1 MANKPEIRYINYY
14 TSGTAARKVEPQPE
28 RRKKTRLPKPRPA
41 VGREL
46 VLRVDPVAI
55 AGIMVAAVLIIL
67 MAVGVT
73 HLYEQQEQVRIAEQ
87 YLEQLKVE
95 NQQLQEYYA
104 NGYDLEEIREYAV
117 AMGMVPKDT
126 LSQSSIHVV
135 LPKSQAQ
142 PSAWEEFWSFVKGMF
157 A

>member
-28 RRKKTRLPKPRPA
+28 RQKKPRLPKPRSA
-41 VGREL
+41 AGREL
-46 VLRVDPVAI
+46 VLRVDPVAN
-55 AGIMVAAVLIIL
+55 AGILVAAVLIVL

-73 HLYEQQEQVRIAEQ
+73 HLYEQQEQVRIAQQ
-87 YLEQLKVE
+87 YLEQLKAE
-95 NQQLQEYYA
+95 NQQLQQTYA
-104 NGYDLEEIREYAV
+104 NGYDLEEIEKYAV

-126 LSQSSIHVV
+126 LSQGTIHVV
-135 LPKSQAQ
+135 LPKPQEQ